1 MRALKSNKK
10 FEELLRISGE
20 QNSGIRRISGDTFY
34 IGLRSCP
41 FNLSMSENKNPAR
54 NPPGPA
60 RAHSSIMA
68 DLYHFCVH

>member
-20 QNSGIRRISGDTFY
+20 QNSAYQTNIRRHVY

-54 NPPGPA
+54 NPPGHT
-60 RAHSSIMA
+60 RR
-68 DLYHFCVH
+68 